1 MSSVKT
7 MRNYSKLLFRRNEKF
22 DIPSQLLLQSHFGL
36 IIVTFI
42 GALFNYLLNFS
53 NELVIVMFCTTFL
66 YALGYYILSRQGNFI
81 VSLIIFLIT
90 SLFIINFLWFKNGG
104 INGGTLLII
113 FAFYIFLQFLS
124 NNKYAIYIAILY
136 VLNTAI
142 LFFIE
147 FTYPDII
154 VGYDTQTHRYIDII
168 IVSYFIFFLGS
179 PMLLFGKRLFKT
191 AKTKAEESERSK
203 MDFLANISH
212 DVRTP
217 LNAIIGF
224 SELLNSE
231 GINEA
236 DRKVFTHTIKTNS
249 ENLLHMVNNILN
261 LSQIDSGLLKVEKS
275 KFNLNSFMNMI
286 FQTYNPLMVS
296 DSVKL
301 IMKNQISKENIE
313 INSDQNLIY
322 QVLTNLLNNSLKF
335 TKEGEIIF
343 GVKMENEIVFYV
355 KDSGPGIPKEMQSI
369 IFNRFKQVK
378 RDNESQNKGVGLGL
392 AICNDIVKLL
402 GGKILLES
410 DEINGTTIS
419 FTIPI

>member
-1 MSSVKT
+1 MEFSRIKKWKSKMIGEYSNIDISCRLLMQAHFALIIITLVSSFFNYILDLGVVLSIVLLIT
-7 MRNYSKLLFRRNEKF
+7 ALFYFFGYILVYSK
-22 DIPSQLLLQSHFGL
+22 H
-36 IIVTFI
+36 
-42 GALFNYLLNFS
+42 NFMMS
-53 NELVIVMFCTTFL
+53 
-66 YALGYYILSRQGNFI
+66 FI
-81 VSLIIFLIT
+81 VFVVVSLFLI
-90 SLFIINFLWFKNGG
+90 FYIWINNGG
-104 INGGTLLII
+104 IDGGNLLLVY
-113 FAFYIFLQFLS
+113 AFYTILLFIS
-124 NNKYAIYIAILY
+124 RSKYAIYIIILY
-136 VLNTAI
+136 ILTTMLLFYIELN
-142 LFFIE
+142 FPE
-147 FTYPDII
+147 YI
-154 VGYDTQTHRYIDII
+154 VGYETEKLRYIDII
-168 IVSYFIFFLGS
+168 IVSYLLYLLAS
-179 PMLLFGKRLFKT
+179 PMLLFGKKLFEK

-203 MDFLANISH
+203 MEFLANISH

-231 GINEA
+231 EINEA
-236 DRKVFTHTIKTNS
+236 DRKVFIHTIKTNS

-275 KFNLNSFMNMI
+275 YFNLNSFMNMI

-355 KDSGPGIPKEMQSI
+355 KDSGPGIAKEMQGI
-369 IFNRFKQVK
+369 IFDRFRQVK

-402 GGKILLES
+402 GGKIFLES

-419 FTIPI
+419 FTIPV